1 MPYGTA
7 CKVYEKIAATDVA
20 ADGIRPGGLEL
31 TERAL
36 AWCEFPP
43 HSRILDVGCGTGVTL
58 DRLTRIHDFSAI
70 GIDVSSALLNQS
82 LMRNTALA
90 LVRAAGEKLPFPD
103 ESADGIFAECS
114 LSVMGDP
121 GRALDEFRRV
131 LKLGGRLILSDVY
144 TRNSE
149 TVHKL
154 KQMPLE
160 CCLRGAVSKENV
172 LTRLTNRHFRIDLW
186 EDRSDLLARFA
197 VQLIFSYGS
206 MNQFWLQSSAEP
218 IDAEEI
224 RRAVSV
230 AKPGYFLLIAKK
242 VAGAA
247 TMPKEGS
254 Q

>member
-43 HSRILDVGCGTGVTL
+43 HSVILDVGCGTGVTL

-70 GIDVSSALLNQS
+70 GIDASSALLNQS
-82 LMRNTALA
+82 LMRNTALV
-90 LVRAAGEKLPFPD
+90 LVRAAGEMLPFPD

-131 LKLGGRLILSDVY
+131 LKIGGRLILSDVY
-144 TRNSE
+144 TRKPES
-149 TVHKL
+149 VHKL
-154 KQMPLE
+154 KQIPLE
-160 CCLRGAVSKENV
+160 CCLRGAVSKEN
-172 LTRLTNRHFRIDLW
+172 LLSRLARRRFKLDFW

-197 VQLIFSYGS
+197 VQLIFYYGS
-206 MNQFWLQSSAEP
+206 MNQFWLRSSAEP
-218 IDAEEI
+218 IDTDEI
-224 RRAVSV
+224 RRAVSE
-230 AKPGYFLLIAKK
+230 AKPGYFLLIARKIT
-242 VAGAA
+242 GAEI
-247 TMPKEGS
+247 MPKENS